1 MISGHASGMTS
12 DISLEQGA
20 PLTTRADYWSTR
32 GIPEL
37 GVPQHPCPTARTD
50 SALLFP
56 LNRGTPFPGSADE
69 AEDLLAGVTQI
80 GVG

>member
-20 PLTTRADYWSTR
+20 PFTTRADYWSTH

-37 GVPQHPCPTARTD
+37 DCPASGCPTDRTD

-56 LNRGTPFPGSADE
+56 LNRVTPFPGSADE